1 MPLWFR
7 TCAPSRSCTRRVIGD
22 DEFDDLSP
30 DGSDEAR
37 ARLAAAASRAC
48 EDDEDEDEARD
59 GTGAAKVREALERA
73 LTAAGLHCADGG
85 DLWTLYEMLELR
97 LLRAAASST
106 PDAAKEQSDRVRA
119 VYRRRLAVPLLDIEA
134 AHMRYEA
141 WESKAA
147 GSGKTEATESSSSK
161 SREALER
168 AYSDAAREVGRR
180 RKLELKIRTER
191 ASGASGSSDPWAA
204 SRGGGEGGTWPLW
217 LEYLGLESPAKGQ
230 GSDPWRV
237 KMVYERLLCP
247 GETNSTSKGGGPL
260 HAEPW
265 VWARYIK
272 FVRSSLKSAEVLE
285 EVTRRAVRQCGTSIG
300 LWVERLRAIEA
311 RGTADAV
318 KENFEAAWGSVP
330 FTPEAAPGE
339 GDGGEGDAA
348 LQAAAGHAY
357 YGGSAHVRL
366 L

>member
-1 MPLWFR
+1 M
-7 TCAPSRSCTRRVIGD
+7 
-22 DEFDDLSP
+22 
-30 DGSDEAR
+30 
-37 ARLAAAASRAC
+37 
-48 EDDEDEDEARD
+48 
-59 GTGAAKVREALERA
+59 
-73 LTAAGLHCADGG
+73 
-85 DLWTLYEMLELR
+85 
-97 LLRAAASST
+97 
-106 PDAAKEQSDRVRA
+106 RA
-119 VYRRRLAVPLLDIEA
+119 VYRRRFAVPLLDIEA

-147 GSGKTEATESSSSK
+147 GSGKTEGT
-161 SREALER
+161 ER
-168 AYSDAAREVGRR
+168 AAAASRVRPWSVPTATRR
-180 RKLELKIRTER
+180 VRSGGARKLELKIKTER

-318 KENFEAAWGSVP
+318 KEGFEAAWGSVP

-366 L
+366 LLAYSQYQRRRATAAKSSQMSQRLRR